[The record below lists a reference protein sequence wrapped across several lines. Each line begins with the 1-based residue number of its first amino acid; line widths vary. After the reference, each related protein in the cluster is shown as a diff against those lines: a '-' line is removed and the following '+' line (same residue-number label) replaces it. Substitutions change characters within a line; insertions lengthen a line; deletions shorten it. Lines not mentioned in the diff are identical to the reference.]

1 VLVYRFGLRPPTD
14 AAELVRAQLRL
25 AWEYRR
31 DLQLGPLVRK
41 RQALRA
47 LQSQVASEETAYR
60 QASIQLDELL
70 LQMRKQRQATR
81 SRSEDVGLR
90 EAVKEARKLRT
101 EARRALAVARRAQK
115 DQNAADLVN
124 EVWLRERRELRAQYS
139 ERGLRHGTYSMVE
152 QSVEA
157 ANSST
162 PLWDGLEPQDPRVP
176 RWDGTGRIGV
186 QVQGGI
192 PVKAFW
198 ASQGTMVKLR
208 SEPDRFQERALDGR
222 GGGKHRAV
230 FAQLS
235 LRVGSNP
242 DRTPVWAGWPV
253 KVHRPMP
260 EQGIIKYVVVSL
272 RRCGPHEQWTTEITV
287 DEQGAQR
294 EHCGVGT
301 VAVDLGWRDLGDTQ
315 RAAYWRDD
323 QGDSGELILSAGLIS
338 ALRYP
343 ETLRSI
349 RDQNLNKMIPEFLA
363 GLPEELPDWL
373 RARTVKRDEEL
384 PSSAQAR
391 AWLTQWRSQKRWA
404 SLAQVKDWGETGC
417 PDVLYLWWQQDRHL
431 WEWESHQRQ
440 KALNRRQHE
449 FRVWCCGLTRRYG
462 TIVIEADRKG
472 KKAFDLR
479 PLVVQPNP
487 EAPAENQR
495 ARSNRHMEAP
505 GELRLDLVNAAKARG
520 CELVWEPCRDTT
532 RECPFD
538 DCRQVETWDAAKSIE
553 KQPPCSK
560 CGRVWDQDDGAC
572 RVLLRRYRE
581 RPVGNESTGVSS
593 EPETAVIIE
602 TRQTKM
608 RRLRAEK
615 LARMEAARKPVDMVA
630 ESGA

>member
-1 VLVYRFGLRPPTD
+1 MLVYRYGLKPPPVE
-14 AAELVRAQLRL
+14 AAELVRQQLRL

-31 DLQLGPLVRK
+31 DLLLGPLARK
-41 RQALRA
+41 RQALREAQQGVSAEEAA
-47 LQSQVASEETAYR
+47 LR
-60 QASIQLDELL
+60 QASLQLDELL
-70 LQMRKQRQATR
+70 LKLRKQRQETR

-101 EARRALAVARRAQK
+101 AAKLALSTARKAQR
-115 DQNAADLVN
+115 DQNSADLVN
-124 EVWLRERRELRAQYS
+124 ETWLRERRELRAKYS
-139 ERGLRHGTYSMVE
+139 ALGLRHGTYSMVE
-152 QSVEA
+152 QALEA

-186 QVQGGI
+186 QVQGGL
-192 PVKAFW
+192 PVKALW
-198 ASQGTMVKLR
+198 ACQDTRVRLR

-230 FAQLS
+230 FARLS

-242 DRTPVWAGWPV
+242 DRTPVWANWPV
-253 KVHRPMP
+253 KVHRPLP
-260 EQGIIKYVVVSL
+260 EQGIVKYVVVSL

-287 DEQGAQR
+287 DEQGVRR
-294 EHCGVGT
+294 ESCGVGT
-301 VAVDLGWRDLGDTQ
+301 VAVDLGWRSLGDTQ

-323 QGDSGELILSAGLIS
+323 QGNSGSLTLSASLIS

-349 RDQNLNKMIPEFLA
+349 RDQNLNQMIPEFLA

-373 RARTVKRDEEL
+373 RARTVKRGEGL

-391 AWLTQWRSQKRWA
+391 AWLAQWRSQKRWA
-404 SLAQVKDWGETGC
+404 SLAQAKDWGEAGC

-449 FRVWCCGLTRRYG
+449 FRVWCCWLTRQYS

-472 KKAFDLR
+472 KNPFDLR

-487 EAPAENQR
+487 EAPPENQQ
-495 ARSNRHMEAP
+495 ARSNRHLEAP
-505 GELRLDLVNAAKARG
+505 GELRLDLMNAAKARG
-520 CELVWEPCRDTT
+520 CVVVKEPCFDTT
-532 RECPFD
+532 RECPFE
-538 DCRQVETWDAAKSIE
+538 DCRNVESWDAAKSIE
-553 KQPPCSK
+553 KRPPCSK
-560 CGRVWDQDDGAC
+560 CGRTWDQDDGAC

-581 RPVGNESTGVSS
+581 RPDGNEIPGPAR
-593 EPETAVIIE
+593 EAETVIITE
-602 TRQTKM
+602 TRQAKM

-615 LARMEAARKPVDMVA
+615 LARMEAARNPDGKGL
-630 ESGA
+630 ES